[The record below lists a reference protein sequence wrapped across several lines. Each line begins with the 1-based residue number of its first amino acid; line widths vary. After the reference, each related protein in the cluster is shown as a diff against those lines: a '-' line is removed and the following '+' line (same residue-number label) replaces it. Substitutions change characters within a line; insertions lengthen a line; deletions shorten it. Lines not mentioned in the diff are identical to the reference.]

1 MENIHTASVSYKI
14 LKGLIK
20 GNPGIMGWLMR
31 DLSDLSKI
39 TGIPE
44 TELVSILRLIE
55 AQIQSER
62 IQSEVPTST
71 VQVK

>member
-1 MENIHTASVSYKI
+1 MDEMQKAMKSYEI

-31 DLSDLSKI
+31 DLNDLSKI

-44 TELVSILRLIE
+44 TELASILRLIE

-62 IQSEVPTST
+62 IQSEAPTST